1 MGYNGSIMSGLSIS
15 IQGEA
20 GSFHH
25 LATQHLFGDDA
36 VLLCRDNF
44 AEVFADVGSKKALH
58 GIVAI
63 ENSLAGSLNEVYDL
77 LRANSLQITG
87 EIYMR
92 ISLNLVGLDGAK
104 LAGITGV
111 HSHPVAL
118 LECDQYLGQMGDSID
133 IHERHDTAG
142 SAAYVAKL
150 ADPTQVAIASSQAAR
165 LHNLKIL
172 ASDIETDKQNHTRF
186 VVLSH
191 KSSVSEDRANKT
203 SIVITA
209 NHTPGALYNV
219 LGAFA
224 KRDIN
229 LSKLESRPII
239 GRSWHY
245 HFYLDFEAGLHED
258 RTQQALDELKEYTG
272 ELTVLGSYPK
282 GEVIE

>member
-1 MGYNGSIMSGLSIS
+1 MTKPIVS

-25 LATQHLFGDDA
+25 LAAQNLFKNEPK
-36 VLLCRDNF
+36 LICRDSF
-44 AEVFADVGSKKALH
+44 AEVFEDVSSDRAQY

-77 LRANSLQITG
+77 LRADKLQIDG
-87 EIYMR
+87 ELYMR
-92 ISLNLVGLDGAK
+92 ISLNLVGLAGAQPK
-104 LAGITGV
+104 NITGV

-118 LECDQYLGQMGDSID
+118 LECEEYINSLGESLDV
-133 IHERHDTAG
+133 HEKHDTAG
-142 SAAYVAKL
+142 SAAYVAQL
-150 ADPTQVAIASSQAAR
+150 GDPTQAAIASHQAAK
-165 LHNLKIL
+165 LHGLEIL

-191 KSSVSEDRANKT
+191 KNSVAKLANKS
-203 SIVITA
+203 SIVITT
-209 NHTPGALYNV
+209 NHTPGALYNA

-224 KRDIN
+224 KRNIN

-239 GRSWHY
+239 GKSWHY
-245 HFYLDFEAGLHED
+245 HFYLDFEAGLQEA
-258 RTQQALDELKEYTG
+258 RAQEALEELKAYTG
-272 ELTVLGSYPK
+272 ELTILGSYPK